1 MTYISQLSEQ
11 TLTLAA
17 KIEEKI
23 KHQHQKVDNTAFFNQ
38 QKVLAAFRKNQ
49 VSDFHLHPSTGYG
62 YDDEGRDNLERV
74 YAETFGAE
82 AAIVRA
88 QIISGTHAITLSL
101 FGVLRP
107 GDELL
112 YITGKPYDTLQ
123 SIVDG
128 GDKDTGS
135 LKDFH
140 IGYSHIDLI
149 DNQQINWAAVQTAI
163 TPATKMVAIQR
174 SKGYATRPS
183 FTIAQIA
190 EMVQK
195 IRAIKSDVVIFVDN
209 CYGEFVETLEPTEVG
224 VDLMAGSLI
233 KNPGGGLAKI
243 GGYIAG
249 RADLVEKCAY
259 RMTSPGIGAE
269 AGASLNTL
277 ADFYQGF
284 FLAPHTVAQALK
296 GAIFT
301 SAMLEEIGMTT
312 APHYAEKRTDLIQS
326 VSFQTAEQMVAFCQ
340 EIQANSPINAHFAPE
355 PAYMPGYEDDVI
367 MAAGTFVQGSS
378 IELTAD
384 GPIRAPFTAFIQ
396 GGLTYEHVKFAICSA
411 VQKLL

>member
-1 MTYISQLSEQ
+1 MFT
-11 TLTLAA
+11 THLTEETRALAA
-17 KIEEKI
+17 QVEKKIEQYHK
-23 KHQHQKVDNTAFFNQ
+23 KADDMAFFNQ
-38 QKVLAAFRKNQ
+38 QKVLAAFKNNQ
-49 VSDFHLHPSTGYG
+49 VSDYHLYPSTGYG

-74 YAETFGAE
+74 YAEVFGAE
-82 AAIVRA
+82 AAIVRP

-107 GDELL
+107 GDELV

-135 LKDFH
+135 LKDFG
-140 IGYSHIDLI
+140 IQYRHIDLVDNKEI
-149 DNQQINWAAVQTAI
+149 DWEGVKQAVTSN
-163 TPATKMVAIQR
+163 TKMVAIQR

-183 FTIAQIA
+183 FTIETIA
-190 EMVQK
+190 EMCK
-195 IRAIKSDVVIFVDN
+195 RLRAIAPHAVIFVDN
-209 CYGEFVETLEPTEVG
+209 CYGEFVESMEPTEVG
-224 VDLMAGSLI
+224 ADLMAGSLI

-269 AGASLNTL
+269 AGATLNTL

-284 FLAPHTVAQALK
+284 FMAPHTVAQALK

-301 SAMLEEIGMTT
+301 SAMLEEIGMNTS
-312 APHYAEKRTDLIQS
+312 PHFSDPRTDLIQS
-326 VSFQTAEQMVAFCQ
+326 VSFQTAEQMVAFCR
-340 EIQANSPINAHFAPE
+340 EIQAASPINAHFAPE

-384 GPIRAPFTAFIQ
+384 GPIRPPYTAFIQ
-396 GGLTYEHVKFAICSA
+396 GGLTYEHVKYATCSA
-411 VQKLL
+411 VQKLK